1 MNIEV
6 SKSFEKMV
14 YKIKEKEIKTLLLET
29 IKDIKKAKNL
39 TEISKI
45 IPIVG
50 HKDYYR
56 IIVGYRYRLGIKF
69 ENNIVWL
76 LFFGLRNEKTYKS
89 FP

>member
-1 MNIEV
+1 MKTDV
-6 SKSFEKMV
+6 TKAFEKMV
-14 YKIKEKEIKTLLLET
+14 FKIKDKEIKSELLET
-29 IKDIKKAKNL
+29 IKDIKKAEKL
-39 TEISKI
+39 TDIPKI

-56 IIVGYRYRLGIKF
+56 IIVASRYRLGIKF

-76 LFFGLRNEKTYKS
+76 LFFGLRNEKTYKV